1 MLEGSPGASFLN
13 GCILIRKRRIRP
25 LSNEEYKQILHLF
38 VNKGG
43 TAMSL
48 VLFWMRGIFI
58 LRRESNVKYGKEF
71 TD

>member
-13 GCILIRKRRIRP
+13 GMFSLGKDGFVR
-25 LSNEEYKQILHLF
+25 YQIKSISKFLDLF

-48 VLFWMRGIFI
+48 VLFWMRGIFYFK
-58 LRRESNVKYGKEF
+58 EGK
-71 TD
+71 